1 MANWTQKKLLAVI
14 GGSAVGIC
22 MLAAGGVYYAQGLIE
37 EVEAQVKQ
45 KREGI
50 AAADAKIAKIPAL
63 QKDVI
68 VLRENLD
75 EYVRI
80 LPDTRELTNFV
91 RQLNQFERQSGI
103 NGTGLQLK
111 SRRESKTAER
121 FVPIEYTYEGSATMW
136 QALKFMNLVENY
148 RRFVSINEFSITSG
162 GGNTARAAG
171 RNEEVGDREAVH
183 QVRFTLQ
190 TYTYNGKTEGK
201 EAPIP
206 DYQSLKEVYAE
217 DIWKSRVAI
226 GIEGYEHKG
235 PQGRRDILVD
245 PRERGD
251 VQLDGPSRKEQRE
264 LLDRYV
270 GTVTKMREMLQRARK
285 PDTTLFEV
293 YSLEKG
299 VREGLEKLAGDF
311 ESDGNRISYAP
322 FRLRWAQDVAKPI
335 EELRTQLNE
344 PVTPQRDTDPYLP
357 IKDLQQLVADMD
369 ADCKSGQLDQAK
381 SRYEAVATRLAVPAS
396 DARHDL
402 VVQAKS
408 WHVKAVTALDFKAL
422 DLKIQ
427 GVVVNRGGRSGVLVN
442 GETYEEGD
450 YVSDD
455 LLVKMVEEEQVWF
468 VFRGL
473 TLVRTM

>member
-1 MANWTQKKLLAVI
+1 MANWTQKKLLSVI
-14 GGSAVGIC
+14 AGGAVGIC
-22 MLAAGGVYYAQGLIE
+22 LVAGGGVYYAQGLIE
-37 EVEAQVKQ
+37 EVEAQVKT
-45 KREGI
+45 KRDSI
-50 AAADAKIAKIPAL
+50 AAAEAKIAKIPAL

-80 LPDTRELTNFV
+80 LPDTKELTAFV

-111 SRRESKTAER
+111 NRREGKTTER
-121 FVPIEYTYEGSATMW
+121 FVPIEYTYEGSATLW

-148 RRFVSINEFSITSG
+148 RRFVSITEFNI
-162 GGNTARAAG
+162 AAG
-171 RNEEVGDREAVH
+171 SGSGAGNRGDESQNGDAVH

-201 EAPIP
+201 EAQIP
-206 DYQSLKEVYAE
+206 DYAALKESFAE
-217 DIWKSRVAI
+217 EIWKSRVAI

-235 PQGRRDILVD
+235 AQGRRDVLFD

-251 VQLDGPSRKEQRE
+251 VQAEGATRAEQRTI
-264 LLDRYV
+264 LDRYV
-270 GTVTKMREMLQRARK
+270 SEVTKLRDMLLRARK
-285 PDTTLFEV
+285 SDTTLFEV

-299 VREGLEKLAGDF
+299 VREGLDKLAADLD
-311 ESDGNRISYAP
+311 SDGNRLNYAP
-322 FRLRWAQDVAKPI
+322 LRLRWAQDVVKPLD
-335 EELRTQLNE
+335 ELRTQLNE
-344 PVTPQRDTDPYLP
+344 PVTPQRNQDPYLP
-357 IKDLQQLVADMD
+357 MKDLQQLVADMD
-369 ADCKSGQLDQAK
+369 ADCKSGQLEQAK
-381 SRYEAVATRLAVPAS
+381 TRYEAVATRLAVPS
-396 DARHDL
+396 GDARHDL

-408 WHVKAVTALDFKAL
+408 WHVKATTALDFKAL
-422 DLKIQ
+422 DLKLQ
-427 GVVVNRGGRSGVLVN
+427 GVIVNRGGRSGVLMN
-442 GETYEEGD
+442 GEVYEEGD

>member
-22 MLAAGGVYYAQGLIE
+22 LLAAGGVYYAQGLIE

-45 KREGI
+45 KRDGI
-50 AAADAKIAKIPAL
+50 AAAEAKIAKIPAL

-103 NGTGLQLK
+103 HGTGLQLK
-111 SRRESKTAER
+111 ARRETKTTER
-121 FVPIEYTYEGSATMW
+121 FVPIEYTYEGSATIW

-148 RRFVSINEFSITSG
+148 RRFVSITEFSITA
-162 GGNTARAAG
+162 GGNSAGAAASRVDDG
-171 RNEEVGDREAVH
+171 SEREAVH

-201 EAPIP
+201 EAQIP
-206 DYQSLKEVYAE
+206 DYASLKEVYAE

-235 PQGRRDILVD
+235 PQGRRDILDD

-251 VQLDGPSRKEQRE
+251 VHLDGPSRAEQRA
-264 LLDRYV
+264 LLERYISAAS
-270 GTVTKMREMLQRARK
+270 KLREMLQRARK

-299 VREGLEKLAGDF
+299 VREGLEKIAGDF
-311 ESDGNRISYAP
+311 ESDGNRISYGP
-322 FRLRWAQDVAKPI
+322 YRLRWAQEVAKPI
-335 EELRTQLNE
+335 EDLRTQLNA
-344 PVTPQRDTDPYLP
+344 PIAQPHDTDMFLP
-357 IKDLQQLVADMD
+357 MKDLQQLVADMD
-369 ADCKSGQLDQAK
+369 ADCKSGQLEQAK
-381 SRYEAVATRLAVPAS
+381 TRYEAVATRLAVPAS

-427 GVVVNRGGRSGVLVN
+427 GVIVNRGGRSGVLMN